1 MTLRI
6 ESVSDE
12 HGTTI
17 RLIGRMQ
24 AQHVEE
30 LRAQIGA
37 SGARVVLDLEDLSL
51 VDIDAVRRST
61 VLPVTLGEED
71 PVPDSLT
78 DEVMWLVANR
88 KFDGYRA
95 LVAAAPA
102 RVDRFPLLPYAA
114 TALGVGEGDSVRAVP
129 LAPRDR

>member
-30 LRAQIGA
+30 LKAQIGA
-37 SGARVVLDLEDLSL
+37 SGPRVVLDLEELSL
-51 VDIDAVRRST
+51 VDVDAVRFLST
-61 VLPVTLGEED
+61 CQAGGVSIVHCP
-71 PVPDSLT
+71 
-78 DEVMWLVANR
+78 
-88 KFDGYRA
+88 
-95 LVAAAPA
+95 
-102 RVDRFPLLPYAA
+102 PYINDWIAKER
-114 TALGVGEGDSVRAVP
+114 G
-129 LAPRDR
+129 RDT